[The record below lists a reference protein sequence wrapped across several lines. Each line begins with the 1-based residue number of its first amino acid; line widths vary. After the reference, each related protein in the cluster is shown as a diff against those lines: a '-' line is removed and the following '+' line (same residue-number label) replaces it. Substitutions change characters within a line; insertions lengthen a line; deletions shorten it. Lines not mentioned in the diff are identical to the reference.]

1 MSIVVTL
8 SYEEKIINALRRLP
22 VKREMGSIEYDRLKF
37 DTIRSILRP
46 LYEQLEQLNWFREN
60 PEGTYEDY
68 CQEQRC
74 KE

>member
-8 SYEEKIINALRRLP
+8 SYEEKIINALSRLP
-22 VKREMGSIEYDRLKF
+22 VKRHLGSLEYSRLQF
-37 DTIRSILRP
+37 DTIRRVLMP
-46 LYEQLEQLNWFREN
+46 LYEQLEQLNWFYEN

-68 CQEQRC
+68 CQEQMC